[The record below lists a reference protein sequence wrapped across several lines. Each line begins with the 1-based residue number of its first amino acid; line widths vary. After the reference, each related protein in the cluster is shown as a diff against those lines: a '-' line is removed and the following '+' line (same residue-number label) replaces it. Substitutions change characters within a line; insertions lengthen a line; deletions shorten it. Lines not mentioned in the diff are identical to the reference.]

1 MYKDSQEGK
10 YLVKKNAEFFK
21 PVAHDMKLQESKENL
36 IFRKERHNKCSLFEG
51 GNLVKH
57 SKYELLN
64 SQKKLHDTSDYLIEL
79 KSLC

>member
-36 IFRKERHNKCSLFEG
+36 IFRKERQCSLFEG

-57 SKYELLN
+57 SKYEFLN